1 MLSPSVA
8 LHRELPPGWIEAAR
22 EAEVPRPP
30 IGAGSGSVFT
40 QWQAWRSPA
49 ADETLQIA
57 CVATP
62 IPGWVD
68 DMRPMALART
78 VMVMNASV
86 ERVVGAPVETRALS
100 DHFGLRRVGA
110 PEGSPWVGI
119 GRTFVGWDE
128 HNVLTCFAS
137 CASSKHDNRADV
149 RRICDATVLAS
160 RLDNGLNPPPPG
172 LALGA
177 VAWAVHHPA
186 TSVRWAA
193 VLVIALGVVAVAS
206 RRKPR
211 SRI

>member
-8 LHRELPPGWIEAAR
+8 AELPPGWIEAA
-22 EAEVPRPP
+22 ADVPRPP

-40 QWQAWRSPA
+40 QWQAWRSPRTQ
-49 ADETLQIA
+49 DTLLLG

-68 DMRPMALART
+68 DMRPSVDART
-78 VMVMNASV
+78 VALMNTSV
-86 ERVVGAPVETRALS
+86 ERVVGVPVETRDMLGSFAL
-100 DHFGLRRVGA
+100 RPVGS
-110 PEGSPWVGI
+110 PEGTPWVGI

-137 CASSKHDNRADV
+137 CATPKQDNRADV
-149 RRICDATVLAS
+149 RRICDSNVLAS
-160 RLDNGLNPPPPG
+160 RLDGAMPPPPSG
-172 LALGA
+172 LVLGA
-177 VAWAVHHPA
+177 VTWAVHHPT
-186 TSVRWAA
+186 TSVRWGAA
-193 VLVIALGVVAVAS
+193 LVFALGVITVAS